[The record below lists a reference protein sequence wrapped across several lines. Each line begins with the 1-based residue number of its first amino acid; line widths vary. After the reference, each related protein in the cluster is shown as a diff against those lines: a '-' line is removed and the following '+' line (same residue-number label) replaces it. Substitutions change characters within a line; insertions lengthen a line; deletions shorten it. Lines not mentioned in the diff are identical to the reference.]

1 MSRNFRS
8 KSKENKELYFKDRI
22 QETTTGK
29 KNENNNSEEQESN
42 SPYPRKLKKK
52 FLYFPVKNIYYPE
65 LFQNNLDFLDR
76 FKCGICQNICENA
89 RYQYCGCNKPYCQ
102 KCLNFYYEYDNHRC
116 PECKKETK
124 ELIPKETFNESISN
138 LNMIC
143 KNYILNCN
151 WRGKFKDYKR
161 HLENECLKEVIN
173 CPNKGCEV
181 KLKREQLP
189 NHLIKCEYNEY
200 ICKKCL
206 SKITLVEK
214 DRHRS
219 ICPKEIIT
227 CECGSFFEREKIE
240 NHKKEC
246 PNEYN
251 YCPYKYFGCNDK
263 FKNKEK
269 KERLE
274 KDEEKHLNLAVNKIY
289 SLDLKSA
296 ENERKL
302 KLAYDKIE
310 ILEKKL
316 DESMSKNKALAD
328 EFKKINEIIKNKSI
342 NKKSRSNSF
351 DKSLISNVYKNNIRI
366 KKELKNHKRKS
377 FSQRKNKEEFLNI
390 DLDCCSSF
398 NSISYLSKKRKRNKN
413 IENSNNKLKDENYVD
428 YFDFSI
434 FNDNEEE
441 EKKDDIP
448 PNNSIIV
455 KKEDIYEVPNI
466 SKHLFVIKNEI
477 IETTFL
483 DGHYHY
489 FIFYNKKYDVP
500 KASEK
505 KYTFKIKLLKDCDWL
520 SVGFCDKKILEAH
533 NYDYDDISNKKG
545 KKTNMGIYSISTNRL
560 IWNSN
565 NLKQCMRIKKPII
578 NKKNCTIECTI
589 KPDAC
594 ELEFMLNNQ
603 IFTILYDV
611 RCFKSVFFSPFLI
624 FLKNGSIETTFNYTN

>member
-1 MSRNFRS
+1 MSKKFRS
-8 KSKENKELYFKDRI
+8 KSKEIKVSFSKDKK
-22 QETTTGK
+22 QETTNDK
-29 KNENNNSEEQESN
+29 KPENNNSEEQERK
-42 SPYPRKLKKK
+42 SPYPRKPKKK

-76 FKCGICQNICENA
+76 FKCGICENICENA

-143 KNYILNCN
+143 KNHILNCS
-151 WRGKFKDYKR
+151 WKGKFKDYKR
-161 HLENECLKEVIN
+161 HLENECPKEVIN
-173 CPNKGCEV
+173 CPNKGCVV

-189 NHLIKCEYNEY
+189 SHLKKCEYNEY

-206 SKITLVEK
+206 SKITLGEK

-227 CECGSFFEREKIE
+227 CECGCFFEREKIE
-240 NHKKEC
+240 KHKKEC

-269 KERLE
+269 KERLV
-274 KDEEKHLNLAVNKIY
+274 KDEEKHLNLAINKIY
-289 SLDLKSA
+289 TLDVKNT
-296 ENERKL
+296 ENEKKL
-302 KLAYDKIE
+302 KLAYERIE

-316 DESMSKNKALAD
+316 EESMSDNKALAD
-328 EFKKINEIIKNKSI
+328 EVNKIKEIIRNRSI
-342 NKKSRSNSF
+342 NKKSRSNSL
-351 DKSLISNVYKNNIRI
+351 DKSLISNDYKNNIS
-366 KKELKNHKRKS
+366 NKRES
-377 FSQRKNKEEFLNI
+377 FSVGKKKEEFLNI
-390 DLDCCSSF
+390 EFDSCYSF

-413 IENSNNKLKDENYVD
+413 EENSNDKLKNENCGESL
-428 YFDFSI
+428 DFSI

-448 PNNSIIV
+448 PNNSILV
-455 KKEDIYEVPNI
+455 KKEDIYEVPDM
-466 SKHLFVIKNEI
+466 SKHLFVTKNEK
-477 IETTFL
+477 IETIFL
-483 DGHYHY
+483 NGHYHY

-520 SVGFCDKKILEAH
+520 SVGFCDKKIVEAH
-533 NYDYDDISNKKG
+533 NFEYDISKKKG

-565 NLKQCMRIKKPII
+565 NLKQCMRIKKPAI
-578 NKKNCTIECTI
+578 NRKNCTIECTI
-589 KPDAC
+589 KPMAC

-603 IFTILYDV
+603 IFMILYDV
-611 RCFKSVFFSPFLI
+611 RCFKSSFFSPFLI